1 MNFLM
6 GVNSPPDS
14 ATMEPVST
22 TQLADAWQARLD
34 HWGRLLL
41 LPLLA
46 AATGLAA
53 MSVAGGYGTWSRFD
67 RGLVV
72 VTAAAAWSA
81 MHAWRPRPAATERAR
96 AATVAIHITLA
107 GLLVWVNPWYGVFA
121 FTGYFFADDLRG
133 RWRWAGFAATALVL
147 AGSQAG
153 GYPTDWSGH
162 TVIYAVMVAVDLVAV
177 SGFITLTNRV
187 LEQNQ
192 QRGQMIDKLADVNR
206 KLEATMA
213 ENAGLHAQLL
223 VQAREAGVVEERQ
236 RLAGE
241 IHDTLAQGLA
251 GIVAQ
256 LEAAEQARG
265 HTAELS
271 RHLTQ
276 ARALARSSLT
286 EARRSVRAL
295 RPEQLERASLPEAID
310 QLTRAWSARSA
321 VPVDVETTG
330 TPTPLDPAIEAA
342 IFRASQEALS
352 NVAKH
357 AAASQV
363 HLTLTYLHD
372 ALLLDVA
379 DNGTGFHPASHTHG
393 YGLVGMRQRLAGVAG
408 HLTVESAPGAGTTL
422 NAAVPLANRQ
432 HVLAPHSSAD
442 DKQVRATP

>member
-1 MNFLM
+1 M
-6 GVNSPPDS
+6 D
-14 ATMEPVST
+14 PVST
-22 TQLADAWQARLD
+22 TQLADVWQARLD

-53 MSVAGGYGTWSRFD
+53 LSVAGGYSTWSRFD

-72 VTAAAAWSA
+72 VSAAAVWSA
-81 MHAWRPRPAATERAR
+81 VHTWRPRPARTQRAR
-96 AATVAIHITLA
+96 VATAAIHITLA

-121 FTGYFFADDLRG
+121 FSGYFFADDLRG
-133 RWRWAGFAATALVL
+133 RWRWACFIGTALVL
-147 AGSQAG
+147 AGSQTG
-153 GYPTDWSGH
+153 GYPTDWSSH
-162 TVIYAVMVAVDLVAV
+162 IAIYVVMVAVNLVAV
-177 SGFITLTNRV
+177 SAFLTLTNRV

-192 QRGQMIDKLADVNR
+192 QRGLMIDELADANR
-206 KLEATMA
+206 RLEATMA

-256 LEAAEQARG
+256 LEAAEQASSRP
-265 HTAELS
+265 AELS
-271 RHLTQ
+271 RHLAQ

-295 RPEQLERASLPEAID
+295 RPEQLEDAGLPEAIGE
-310 QLTRAWSARSA
+310 LTRAWSAGSA
-321 VPVDVETTG
+321 VPVDVEITG
-330 TPTPLDPAIEAA
+330 TPTPVDPAIEAA

-357 AAASQV
+357 ATASRV
-363 HLTLTYLHD
+363 HLTLTYLND

-379 DNGTGFHPASHTHG
+379 DNGTGFDPAAHTHG

-408 HLTVESAPGAGTTL
+408 QLTVESTPGAGTTL
-422 NAAVPLANRQ
+422 NASVPLTRRPD
-432 HVLAPHSSAD
+432 VLGPYAPGGD
-442 DKQVRATP
+442 RQVRATR

>member
-1 MNFLM
+1 M
-6 GVNSPPDS
+6 D
-14 ATMEPVST
+14 PVST
-22 TQLADAWQARLD
+22 TQLADVWQARLD
-34 HWGRLLL
+34 RWGRLLL

-53 MSVAGGYGTWSRFD
+53 ISVAGGYRSWSRFD
-67 RGLVV
+67 RGLIVV
-72 VTAAAAWSA
+72 SAAAAWSA
-81 MHAWRPRPAATERAR
+81 IHTCRPRPARTERAR
-96 AATVAIHITLA
+96 AATVAIHITLV

-121 FTGYFFADDLRG
+121 FSGYFFADDLRG
-133 RWRWAGFAATALVL
+133 RWRWAGFVGTALVL

-153 GYPTDWSGH
+153 GYPTGWSSH
-162 TVIYAVMVAVDLVAV
+162 TVIYVVMVAINLVAV
-177 SGFITLTNRV
+177 SGFLILTNRV

-192 QRGQMIDKLADVNR
+192 QRGQMIDELADTNR
-206 KLEATMA
+206 RLEATMA

-256 LEAAEQARG
+256 LQAAEQARG
-265 HTAELS
+265 HPAELS

-310 QLTRAWSARSA
+310 ELTRAWSARSA
-321 VPVDVETTG
+321 VPVDVETAG

-357 AAASQV
+357 AAASRV
-363 HLTLTYLHD
+363 HLTLTYLPD

-379 DNGTGFHPASHTHG
+379 DNGSGFDPAAHTHG

-408 HLTVESAPGAGTTL
+408 HLTVESAPGAGTTI
-422 NAAVPLANRQ
+422 NAAVPLARQ
-432 HVLAPHSSAD
+432 APRSRS
-442 DKQVRATP
+442 PSPG

>member
-1 MNFLM
+1 
-6 GVNSPPDS
+6 
-14 ATMEPVST
+14 MEPVST
-22 TQLADAWQARLD
+22 TQLADVWQARLD

-53 MSVAGGYGTWSRFD
+53 ISVAGGYGTWSRFD
-67 RGLVV
+67 HGLVV
-72 VTAAAAWSA
+72 VSAAAAWSA
-81 MHAWRPRPAATERAR
+81 MHTCRPRPARTERAR

-121 FTGYFFADDLRG
+121 FSGYFFADDLRG

-162 TVIYAVMVAVDLVAV
+162 TVIYVVMVAVNLVAV

-192 QRGQMIDKLADVNR
+192 QRGQMIDELADTNR
-206 KLEATMA
+206 RLEATMA

-265 HTAELS
+265 HPVELS

-310 QLTRAWSARSA
+310 ELSPRLVRPIGGAGRCRDCRHANPARPSDRSGHLPGLPRGPVERRQARRRLTGPPHPHLPPRRSA
-321 VPVDVETTG
+321 P
-330 TPTPLDPAIEAA
+330 
-342 IFRASQEALS
+342 RRR
-352 NVAKH
+352 
-357 AAASQV
+357 
-363 HLTLTYLHD
+363 
-372 ALLLDVA
+372 
-379 DNGTGFHPASHTHG
+379 
-393 YGLVGMRQRLAGVAG
+393 RQRHRLRPRST
-408 HLTVESAPGAGTTL
+408 HPRLRPRRDAPAPRRSSRTPHRRIGPWRRHHHQRRGATRQTTTH
-422 NAAVPLANRQ
+422 PRR
-432 HVLAPHSSAD
+432 P
-442 DKQVRATP
+442 

>member
-107 GLLVWVNPWYGVFA
+107 DLLVWVNPWYGVFA

-276 ARALARSSLT
+276 PALSPVRVSPRPAGPCGPCDPNSSSAPACQKRSTSSPAPGPPARPFRSTSRLP
-286 EARRSVRAL
+286 AHQPRSTQRSKQPSSGPPKKPYRTSPNTPPPHRSTSPSPTSTTLCSSTSPTTA
-295 RPEQLERASLPEAID
+295 PASTPHH
-310 QLTRAWSARSA
+310 
-321 VPVDVETTG
+321 
-330 TPTPLDPAIEAA
+330 TPTAT
-342 IFRASQEALS
+342 ASS
-352 NVAKH
+352 VC
-357 AAASQV
+357 AS
-363 HLTLTYLHD
+363 
-372 ALLLDVA
+372 
-379 DNGTGFHPASHTHG
+379 ASP
-393 YGLVGMRQRLAGVAG
+393 
-408 HLTVESAPGAGTTL
+408 E
-422 NAAVPLANRQ
+422 
-432 HVLAPHSSAD
+432 
-442 DKQVRATP
+442 